1 MRRRFPPNIA
11 NVIGQNGELGY
22 FLLGAAV
29 LVAGAAFA
37 LRAAHK
43 DNKLETTKRHHPKG
57 VGFTGINHQLNH
69 MRNITRKVSPNID
82 KNYYEYS
89 RHNPSRER

>member
-1 MRRRFPPNIA
+1 MTRRFPFRVPN
-11 NVIGQNGELGY
+11 VVGHNGELGY

-37 LRAAHK
+37 LRVANE

-69 MRNITRKVSPNID
+69 MRNITKKVSPHID